1 MLELLRHRTAGS
13 LWRLSTACGRTIE
26 VTGDHNF
33 FVLRGGRLQ
42 LVRTEEIQLGDYV
55 PLPRSLPEPDE
66 PCVDLPVADFLTE
79 NDRIYV
85 EWPSLPRVS
94 PEPRALVRS
103 LLSPS
108 HAIEVVG
115 GRRVPIDTYRRAVA
129 TVPALADDARFGT
142 PVRGFTAPARLQLSD
157 AVLRF
162 IGYYLG
168 EGYAHQRGI
177 ALSSNDPEVI
187 QDFTETVCA
196 LSLRCRHV
204 PTTYD
209 YFIASTLWSRLF
221 ARWCGHGVRSKRLPL
236 FWSQLSNGQLAQL
249 LRAYFSADGGVAH
262 DDVTC
267 TTASRALAS
276 EICYA
281 LLRFGIVARM
291 RERWMKVPGRNDR
304 RPYWYVRIS
313 GQPSLRA
320 FRAQIGFAIA
330 AKNTRLDTLL
340 SRPDNSKRRHHPSRR
355 GGSSSAAH

>member
-1 MLELLRHRTAGS
+1 M
-13 LWRLSTACGRTIE
+13 

-42 LVRTEEIQLGDYV
+42 LVQTQEIQIGDYV
-55 PLPRSLPEPDE
+55 PLPRTLPEPDK
-66 PCVDLPVADFLTE
+66 PCVDLSVADFLTE

-85 EWPSLPRVS
+85 ELPSLTRIWPD
-94 PEPRALVRS
+94 PRALVRS

-108 HAIEVVG
+108 HATEAVG
-115 GRRVPIDTYRRAVA
+115 GRRAPFDTYRRAVA
-129 TVPALADDARFGT
+129 TLPALADDARFGMSG
-142 PVRGFTAPARLQLSD
+142 RGFTAPAHLRLSD

-168 EGYAHQRGI
+168 EGCAHRRGI
-177 ALSSNDPEVI
+177 VLSSNDPEVI
-187 QDFTETVCA
+187 QDFTETACA
-196 LSLRCRHV
+196 LGLRCRHV
-204 PTTYD
+204 PETYEF
-209 YFIASTLWSRLF
+209 FIASTLWSRLF
-221 ARWCGHGVRSKRLPL
+221 ARWSGHSAHAKRLPM
-236 FWSQLSNGQLAQL
+236 FSSQLSTGQLAPV
-249 LRAYFSADGGVAH
+249 LRAYFSADGGVEH

-304 RPYWYVRIS
+304 RPYWYVKIS
-313 GQPSLRA
+313 GQPSLRT

-340 SRPDNSKRRHHPSRR
+340 SRPDNTNVDIIPLDGAEVRRLRTELGLLQR
-355 GGSSSAAH
+355 DVATAIGC